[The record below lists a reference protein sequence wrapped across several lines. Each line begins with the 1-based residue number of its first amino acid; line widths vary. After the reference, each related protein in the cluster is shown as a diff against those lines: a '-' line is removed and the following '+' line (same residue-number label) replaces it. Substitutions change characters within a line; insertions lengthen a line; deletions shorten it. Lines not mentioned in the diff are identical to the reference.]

1 MSIISIQVNQGPATI
16 PAGQVR
22 KTTKVDVVDAAGA
35 AQSFSLDGTES
46 PLGFIPQVSVA
57 SGAGTITVSDLDAN
71 GVVIPPPASGPYTT
85 VVAAAQLASTGFSVV
100 VVTP

>member
-1 MSIISIQVNQGPATI
+1 MSIISIQVNQGPAQI
-16 PAGQVR
+16 PAGQTR
-22 KTTKVDVVDAAGA
+22 KTTKVDVLDSAKA

-57 SGAGTITVSDLDAN
+57 AGAGSVTVSDLDAN
-71 GVVIPPPASGPYTT
+71 GAVIGTPAVTQYTT
-85 VVAAAQLASTGFSVV
+85 VAPPVQLASTGASVV

>member
-22 KTTKVDVVDAAGA
+22 KTTKVDVLDAASA

-46 PLGFIPQVSVA
+46 PLGFIPQVTVA
-57 SGAGTITVSDLDAN
+57 SGAGSVTVSDIDAN
-71 GVVIPPPASGPYTT
+71 GAVIGTPAVTQYTT
-85 VVAAAQLASTGFSVV
+85 IASTAQLASTGASVV